1 MLNELN
7 VLYVED
13 DVEIAEEI
21 LFLLEKKL
29 HHVDMAYDGEE
40 GLQKYKAH
48 KPDIIIT
55 DIQMPKLSGLD
66 MIEVIREDDG
76 CIPIIITSAFNETD
90 KLLKAI
96 ELKVDAYLTKPIDMH
111 ELLHK
116 IDKLTRSKFL
126 EQEVNELQYIR
137 AKQSALKYQKL
148 LELSAKMSGMLFWE
162 FDAATTSFAFNDLT
176 YDFLGTSIEK
186 EKSYTMPFIHY
197 VNNFV
202 VAQDRQIVINILN
215 DTLHQST
222 DYVTTFE
229 YRLQKGDGKVMEV
242 SCTAY
247 ITYNKEGKLEKAY
260 GTLLNIGKIRSKQRE
275 TERSLALIDQYISY
289 YSMDLE
295 GTITTLSS
303 AFAELIGY
311 DKIELIGKNQSILMD
326 KETPES
332 FYEDLWKTLSE
343 DEMFITEVKSRK
355 KDTSLLWLQLKIFPL
370 YDDNNV
376 KNGYMVIEQDI
387 TNKKIIEELSITDS
401 LTKLYNRR
409 YFTSI
414 FPKELARAKRENIN
428 IAFVMLD
435 VDNFKLYNDTYGHP
449 AGDATLSKIATVLKE
464 FANRGSDTAF
474 RMGGEEFA
482 LILQFNKEK
491 ELREHL
497 HKLIQGVENLAI
509 LHENNDV
516 SKYVTISAGA
526 VCIPQESMLNHEELY
541 KVADELLYKA
551 KNNGRNQYILA
562 CSHPC

>member
-1 MLNELN
+1 MLSELN

-13 DVEIAEEI
+13 DVEIAEEV

-29 HHVDMAYDGEE
+29 HHVDMAYDGQE

-66 MIEVIREDDG
+66 MIAAIREDDR

-90 KLLKAI
+90 KLLRAI

-126 EQEVNELQYIR
+126 EQEVSELRYLR
-137 AKQSALKYQKL
+137 AKQGAVKYQKL
-148 LELSAKMSGMLFWE
+148 LELSAKMSEMLFWE
-162 FDAATTSFAFNDLT
+162 FDAKTASFLFNDLS

-186 EKSYTMPFIHY
+186 EKTYTMSFMHY
-197 VNNFV
+197 INNFV
-202 VAQDRQIVINILN
+202 ILKDRTFVTSILEEALQTDYDYTKSFEYQLKRADGTLVDVSNTAYFTYDQDGTLDRVYGTVINI
-215 DTLHQST
+215 
-222 DYVTTFE
+222 
-229 YRLQKGDGKVMEV
+229 
-242 SCTAY
+242 
-247 ITYNKEGKLEKAY
+247 GKLRA
-260 GTLLNIGKIRSKQRE
+260 KQRE

-289 YSMDLE
+289 YSIDLE
-295 GTITTLSS
+295 GNIVSLSN
-303 AFAELIGY
+303 AFANMTGYKKGEL
-311 DKIELIGKNQSILMD
+311 KGKNQKILMD
-326 KETPES
+326 DETPDS
-332 FYEDLWKTLSE
+332 FYQKLWQTISKNE
-343 DEMFITEVKSRK
+343 IFMGEVKSRK
-355 KDTSLLWLQLKIFPL
+355 KDTTVLWLQLKIFPL
-370 YDDNNV
+370 YDDENI

-387 TNKKIIEELSITDS
+387 TNKKLIEEISITDS

-409 YFTSI
+409 YFTAI
-414 FPKELARAKRENIN
+414 FPKELARAKRENSK

-449 AGDATLSKIATVLKE
+449 AGDTALSKITTLLKE
-464 FANRGSDTAF
+464 FASRGSDTAF

-482 LILQFNKEK
+482 LILQFNKER

-509 LHENNDV
+509 LHANNDV

-526 VCIPQESMLNHEELY
+526 VCIPQENTLNHEELY

-551 KNNGRNQYILA
+551 KNNGRNQYILV